1 LAKEPNFP
9 AETVAGSAAWLFP
22 ALAEDG
28 KIPGKAPEKRRETP
42 KNGPRAASIGRSSG
56 AAAYDPFA
64 RAP

>member
-42 KNGPRAASIGRSSG
+42 KNDTPAASIAPSS
-56 AAAYDPFA
+56 AAAA
-64 RAP
+64 